1 MTKIAIVIFSD
12 TETMEALGKVA
23 NAFMLALESIENKD
37 DLKIIFEGAG
47 TKWIGVL
54 EDENHKIHQI
64 YKMAKPAVTGACAFC
79 ASSFGVKSQVEKAG
93 IELLSEYKQHPSL
106 RNLVVEGYEI
116 ISF

>member
-12 TETMEALGKVA
+12 TETMEALGKVS

-54 EDENHKIHQI
+54 EDEKHKMHPL
-64 YKMAKPAVTGACAFC
+64 YKMVKPYISGVCAFC
-79 ASSFGVKSQVEKAG
+79 ANSFGVKSQVEKAG
-93 IELLSEYKQHPSL
+93 IELLSEFKQHPSL
-106 RNLVVEGYEI
+106 RNLVIEGYEI